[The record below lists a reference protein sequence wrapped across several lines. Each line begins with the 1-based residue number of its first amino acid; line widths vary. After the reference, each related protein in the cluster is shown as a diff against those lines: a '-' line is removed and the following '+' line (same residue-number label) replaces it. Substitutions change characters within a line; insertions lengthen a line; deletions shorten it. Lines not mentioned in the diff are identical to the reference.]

1 MYQEKNYRMPWAVLG
16 CATMLGFAMWVPTF
30 CVPPMEHILKEELML
45 THAQTS
51 LLYSAPMIM
60 MIAVSIPAGII
71 SDRIGLRKA
80 AGIGAILI
88 AVGALLRGTASDAPS
103 LLAYTFIY
111 GAGFAWSFPN
121 LPKLVSAR
129 VPKEKAGIA
138 TGIFSSGFAAG
149 IAVAMAT
156 TMPLVFPI
164 TGTFQ
169 GVFLFWS
176 IPPIAAAVIWWI
188 VVRESTS
195 NNTHGDPASTEHIP
209 FRRIIQTRHL
219 WTVIIL
225 FLLNEFFFYTWSG
238 WSPALLMLKGA
249 TAESAGLLTSI
260 TMWVGIAACLL
271 IPHLSNKVGLRK
283 PFIWGSALL
292 IVLATWIIRY
302 LPLSMV
308 WLPMV
313 LVGIAGLTRYITI
326 LAITIE
332 IMSEKEIG
340 RAIGLVLSIGSVGGV
355 IGPYIGG
362 YILDVTGSLELV
374 LFILIGVSIATAVI
388 TLKLPETGPRA
399 KIKQQ

>member
-1 MYQEKNYRMPWAVLG
+1 MPWPILG
-16 CATMLGFAMWVPTF
+16 CATMLGFAMWAPMF

-71 SDRIGLRKA
+71 ADRIGLRKA

-88 AVGALLRGTASDAPS
+88 AVGTLLRGTASDAPS

-156 TMPLVFPI
+156 TMPVVFPI

-195 NNTHGDPASTEHIP
+195 NNTNDEPASTEHIP
-209 FRRIIQTRHL
+209 FRRIIQNRHL
-219 WTVIIL
+219 WTVIVL
-225 FLLNEFFFYTWSG
+225 FMLSEFFLYTWAG

-271 IPHLSNKVGLRK
+271 IPHLFNKVGLRK
-283 PFIWGSALL
+283 PFIWGATLL
-292 IVLATWIIRY
+292 IVLAAWLIRDI
-302 LPLSMV
+302 PLSMV

-313 LVGIAGLTRYITI
+313 LVGIADPTRYITI

-340 RAIGLVLSIGSVGGV
+340 RASGLALSIASIGAF

-362 YILDVTGSLELV
+362 YILDVTGSLKLL

-388 TLKLPETGPRA
+388 TLRLPETGPGA
-399 KIKQQ
+399 NIKKP

>member
-1 MYQEKNYRMPWAVLG
+1 
-16 CATMLGFAMWVPTF
+16 
-30 CVPPMEHILKEELML
+30 MEHILKEELML

-71 SDRIGLRKA
+71 ADRIGLRKA
-80 AGIGAILI
+80 AGIGAILV
-88 AVGALLRGTASDAPS
+88 AVGTLLRGTASDAPS

-176 IPPIAAAVIWWI
+176 IPPIVAAILWWV
-188 VVRESTS
+188 VVREPTP
-195 NNTHGDPASTEHIP
+195 NNTDGEPASTEHIP
-209 FRRIIQTRHL
+209 FRRIIQNRHL

-225 FLLNEFFFYTWSG
+225 FLLTEFFFYTWAG

-271 IPHLSNKVGLRK
+271 MPHLSNKVGLRK

-292 IVLATWIIRY
+292 LILATWIIRS

-313 LVGIAGLTRYITI
+313 LVGIADLTRYITI
-326 LAITIE
+326 LAIPIE
-332 IMSEKEIG
+332 LMSEKEIG
-340 RAIGLVLSIGSVGGV
+340 RASGLALSIGSIGAF

-374 LFILIGVSIATAVI
+374 LFILIGVSIATAAI
-388 TLKLPETGPRA
+388 TLRLPETGPRA
-399 KIKQQ
+399 NIKKQ

>member
-1 MYQEKNYRMPWAVLG
+1 MPWAILG
-16 CATMLGFAMWVPTF
+16 CATMLGFAMWAPMF

-88 AVGALLRGTASDAPS
+88 AVGALLRGTAGDATS

-121 LPKLVSAR
+121 LLKLVSAR
-129 VPKEKAGIA
+129 VPQEKAGIA
-138 TGIFSSGFAAG
+138 IGIFTSGFAAG

-156 TMPLVFPI
+156 TIPLVFPI
-164 TGTFQ
+164 TSTFQ

-176 IPPIAAAVIWWI
+176 IPAIAAAILWWI
-188 VVRESTS
+188 VVREPTP
-195 NNTHGDPASTEHIP
+195 NNTHGEPANTKHIP
-209 FRRIIQTRHL
+209 FRRIIQNRHL

-225 FLLNEFFFYTWSG
+225 FLLTEFFFYTWAG

-260 TMWVGIAACLL
+260 TMWVAVAGCLL
-271 IPHLSNKVGLRK
+271 MPHFSKKVGLRK
-283 PFIWGSALL
+283 PFIWGPALIL
-292 IVLATWIIRY
+292 VLAAWLIRD

-313 LVGIAGLTRYITI
+313 LVGIADLTRYITL
-326 LAITIE
+326 LAVLVE
-332 IMSEKEIG
+332 LMSEKELG
-340 RAIGLVLSIGSVGGV
+340 RASGLLLSIGSVGGF

-362 YILDVTGSLELV
+362 YILDVTGSLELL
-374 LFILIGVSIATAVI
+374 LFILIGASIATAVI
-388 TLKLPETGPRA
+388 TLRLPETGPRA
-399 KIKQQ
+399 KIKEQ